1 LHKGYE
7 MIKQFDARERCREGA
22 LEKRKRRSVSL
33 ITLLALACTLCLI
46 PLETLALIKNE
57 YLGDITVTVAGAT
70 RTKERFV
77 ESLAE
82 KCLKKGD
89 YRSWETV
96 DAEALSQCISNSR
109 LFRSVDVAVGAAEL
123 KVTVDERWTLIP
135 VPYVYSSN
143 DKRAAGLF
151 LFESNLLG
159 YGKTVAAGGSVAT
172 EGNSFSLM
180 YSDPA
185 VNFSDHTLSIMA
197 FRSNA
202 ELDSY
207 VKKNIHDGFNKSETG
222 VFLSTGYRVTPSLEL
237 SLSLGYADRSYT
249 QLDSFAT
256 PEDYYA
262 TSVGGRISYHNADYK
277 LFYNDGLSGSI
288 AWLSQV
294 HRSDG
299 KENLS
304 QATISIQRD
313 IPLFSS
319 HALQLGLH
327 GVIQSDNGNRGD
339 VAMYGRT
346 KGYRGIEPN
355 GLWTRRIAAVSADYQ
370 IPVAKTGQGTF
381 TVAPF
386 VDYGEYKPFVEGSG
400 SNYMAY
406 GIGAYYFINLVNLP
420 GIGLVLGRN
429 EQFMGNFVTFQI
441 GMAFK

>member
-1 LHKGYE
+1 ML
-7 MIKQFDARERCREGA
+7 KQFDAREGYREGA
-22 LEKRKRRSVSL
+22 LEKSKRRFVPL
-33 ITLLALACTLCLI
+33 ITLLVLACTLCLI
-46 PLETLALIKNE
+46 PLEALALIKNE

-96 DAEALSQCISNSR
+96 DAGALSQCISNSR

-151 LFESNLLG
+151 LFESNLFG

-185 VNFSDHTLSIMA
+185 VNFSDHTLSVMA
-197 FRSNA
+197 SRSNA

-207 VKKNIHDGFNKSETG
+207 IKKNIHDGFNKNETG

-249 QLDSFAT
+249 QLDSFAI
-256 PEDYYA
+256 PVDYHA
-262 TSVGGRISYHNADYK
+262 TSVGGRVSYHNADYK

-288 AWLSQV
+288 TWLSQV

-299 KENLS
+299 NEKLS
-304 QATISIQRD
+304 QATVSIQRD
-313 IPLFSS
+313 ITLFSL
-319 HALQLGLH
+319 HALQLGMH
-327 GVIQSDNGNRGD
+327 GGIQSDNGNRGD
-339 VAMYGRT
+339 VAMYGSAR
-346 KGYRGIEPN
+346 GYRGIEPN
-355 GLWTRRIAAVSADYQ
+355 GLWTRRIVAVSADYQ

-400 SNYMAY
+400 SNYTAY
-406 GIGAYYFINLVNLP
+406 GIGAYYFLNLVNLP

-429 EQFMGNFVTFQI
+429 EEFMGNFVTFQI

>member
-1 LHKGYE
+1 ML
-7 MIKQFDARERCREGA
+7 KQFDASEGHREGA
-22 LEKRKRRSVSL
+22 LEKNKRRSVPL
-33 ITLLALACTLCLI
+33 ITLLVFAFTLCLI
-46 PLETLALIKNE
+46 PLEAVALIKNE
-57 YLGDITVTVAGAT
+57 YLGNITVTVAGAT
-70 RTKERFV
+70 RTKGRLI

-96 DAEALSQCISNSR
+96 NAGALSQCISNSR
-109 LFRSVDVAVGAAEL
+109 LFRSVDVAVGASEL

-135 VPYVYSSN
+135 VPYVYSSS

-151 LFESNLLG
+151 IFESNLFG

-180 YSDPA
+180 YFDPA
-185 VNFSDHTLSIMA
+185 VNFSNHTLSVMA
-197 FRSNA
+197 FRSNV

-207 VKKNIHDGFNKSETG
+207 VTRDIHDGFNRDETA

-249 QLDSFAT
+249 QRASFAT
-256 PEDYYA
+256 PADYYA
-262 TSVGGRISYHNADYK
+262 TSVGGRVSYHNADYK

-288 AWLSQV
+288 TWLSQV

-299 KENLS
+299 KEKLS
-304 QATISIQRD
+304 QATVSIQRD
-313 IPLFSS
+313 ITLFSS
-319 HALQLGLH
+319 HALQVGMH
-327 GVIQSDNGNRGD
+327 GSIQSDNGNRGD
-339 VAMYGRT
+339 VAMYGRAR
-346 KGYRGIEPN
+346 GFRGIEPN
-355 GLWTRRIAAVSADYQ
+355 GLWTRRIIAVSADYQ
-370 IPVAKTGQGTF
+370 IPVAKTSQGTF
-381 TVAPF
+381 TFAPF
-386 VDYGEYKPFVEGSG
+386 VDYGDYKPFVEGSG
-400 SNYMAY
+400 GNYTAY
-406 GIGAYYFINLVNLP
+406 GIGAYYFINLINLP

>member
-1 LHKGYE
+1 
-7 MIKQFDARERCREGA
+7 MIKQFDAREGYREGA
-22 LEKRKRRSVSL
+22 LEKNKRRSVSL
-33 ITLLALACTLCLI
+33 ITLLAFACTLCLI
-46 PLETLALIKNE
+46 PMEAAALIKNE
-57 YLGDITVTVAGAT
+57 YLGDIAVTVAGAT

-89 YRSWETV
+89 YRSWETI
-96 DAEALSQCISNSR
+96 DAGALSQCISNSR
-109 LFRSVDVAVGAAEL
+109 LFRSVDVAVGAAKL

-135 VPYVYSSN
+135 VPYVYSSS

-151 LFESNLLG
+151 IFESNLLG

-180 YSDPA
+180 FSDPA
-185 VNFSDHTLSIMA
+185 VNFSDHTLSVMA

-202 ELDSY
+202 ELNSY
-207 VKKNIHDGFNKSETG
+207 VTRDIHDGFNKNETG
-222 VFLSTGYRVTPSLEL
+222 VYLSTGYRVTPSLEL
-237 SLSLGYADRSYT
+237 SLSLGYTDRSYS
-249 QLDSFAT
+249 QLDSFPT
-256 PEDYYA
+256 PVDYRA
-262 TSVGGRISYHNADYK
+262 TSVGGRVSYHNADYK

-288 AWLSQV
+288 TWLSQV

-299 KENLS
+299 KETLS
-304 QATISIQRD
+304 QATVSIQRD
-313 IPLFSS
+313 INLFSS

-327 GVIQSDNGNRGD
+327 GGIQSDNGNRGD
-339 VAMYGRT
+339 VTMYGRAR
-346 KGYRGIEPN
+346 GFRGIEPN
-355 GLWTRRIAAVSADYQ
+355 GLWTRRIIAVSTDYQ
-370 IPVAKTGQGTF
+370 IPVAKTGQGTL

-386 VDYGEYKPFVEGSG
+386 VDYGDYKPFVEGSG
-400 SNYMAY
+400 SNYTAY
-406 GIGAYYFINLVNLP
+406 GIGAYYFINLINLP